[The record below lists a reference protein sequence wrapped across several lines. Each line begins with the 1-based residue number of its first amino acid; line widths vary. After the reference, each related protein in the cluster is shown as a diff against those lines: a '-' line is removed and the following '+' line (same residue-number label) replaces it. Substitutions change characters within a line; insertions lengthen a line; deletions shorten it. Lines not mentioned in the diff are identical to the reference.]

1 MLSIFKK
8 LLVMAVIAS
17 AFTLVF
23 AACEPIENGDFEE
36 PPVEEPMN

>member
-1 MLSIFKK
+1 MLSVMKK

-23 AACEPIENGDFEE
+23 AACEPIEEGDLEE
-36 PPVEEPMN
+36 PPMEQPLD

>member
-1 MLSIFKK
+1 MKTLLKK
-8 LLVMAVIAS
+8 LVVMAVIAS

-36 PPVEEPMN
+36 PPAEQPMN